1 MKPPGRMST
10 GSDGRAVS
18 DWQVP
23 LSAVRLTDDDIE
35 AANEVYRSGWLSM
48 GPRTEELERAFAEYT
63 GSGRVLAVSSC
74 TAALH
79 LALSGL
85 GLGPGDEAIVPSIT
99 FVASANAVAYT
110 GARPVFAE
118 IAGIDQ
124 PWLSAEAAERAI
136 TPKTKVIVGVSYGGH
151 PGEIAELRQLADDR
165 DLALIE
171 DAAHGSGSWL
181 GDRHLGTFGRAGA
194 ISFSAGK
201 NLGVGEGGV
210 LLTDDE
216 ELAERARLARWHGV
230 TRSNWE
236 RHRTGTESYEVAGLG
251 FNYRIDDARAA
262 LARSRLRRL
271 DEDNRRRAVLASV
284 YRRELGDLEGLSL
297 LAAPPDSARIS
308 NSMFAVVVD
317 DEVDRD
323 AFRDSLAQAG
333 IQTSVHFSPV
343 HRFELYAS
351 SDAELPLTDAFASR
365 AVSLPM
371 FAEMEEGQ
379 QAQVI
384 EAVRAALG

>member
-1 MKPPGRMST
+1 
-10 GSDGRAVS
+10 
-18 DWQVP
+18 
-23 LSAVRLTDDDIE
+23 VRLTDADIE

-63 GSGRVLAVSSC
+63 GSGRCLAVSSC
-74 TAALH
+74 TAGLH
-79 LALSGL
+79 LAMSGA

-110 GARPVFAE
+110 GATPVFAE
-118 IAGIDQ
+118 IAAVDR

-136 TPKTKVIVGVSYGGH
+136 TPKTKAIVGVSYGGH
-151 PGEIAELRQLADDR
+151 PGEIEELAQLAAGR
-165 DLALIE
+165 GLTLIE

-181 GDRHLGTFGRAGA
+181 GERHLGTFGLAGA

-201 NLGVGEGGV
+201 NLGVGEGGM

-216 ELAERARLARWHGV
+216 ELAERARLMRWHGV
-230 TRSNWE
+230 TRSIWE
-236 RHRTGTESYEVAGLG
+236 RHRTGTESYDVAGLG

-271 DEDNRRRAVLASV
+271 DDDNQRRAELAAV
-284 YRRELGDLEGLSL
+284 YREQLGELGGLSL
-297 LAAPPDSARIS
+297 LAAPPDSARVS
-308 NSMFAVVVD
+308 YSMFAVVVD
-317 DEVDRD
+317 EGVDRD
-323 AFRDSLAQAG
+323 AFRDSLARSG

-343 HRFELYAS
+343 HRFELYAPS
-351 SDAELPLTDAFASR
+351 GADLPVSDAFAAR

-379 QAQVI
+379 QARVI

>member
-1 MKPPGRMST
+1 
-10 GSDGRAVS
+10 VS

-23 LSAVRLTDDDIE
+23 LSAVRLTDADIE
-35 AANEVYRSGWLSM
+35 AAVDVYRSGWLSM
-48 GPRTEELERAFAEYT
+48 GPRTQELESAFAEYT
-63 GSGRVLAVSSC
+63 GSGYVLAVSSC
-74 TAALH
+74 TAGLH
-79 LALSGL
+79 LALAGV

-118 IAGIDQ
+118 IADVDQ

-136 TPKTKVIVGVSYGGH
+136 TPNTKAIIGVSYGGH
-151 PGEIAELRQLADDR
+151 PGEIEQLRQLADDR
-165 DLALIE
+165 GLALIE

-216 ELAERARLARWHGV
+216 ELAERTRLARWHGV
-230 TRSNWE
+230 TRSIWE
-236 RHRTGTESYEVAGLG
+236 RHRTGTESYDVAGLG
-251 FNYRIDDARAA
+251 FNYRMDDARAA
-262 LARSRLRRL
+262 LARSRLGRL
-271 DEDNRRRAVLASV
+271 DEDNERRAVLASV
-284 YRRELGDLEGLSL
+284 YRDELADVEGIAM
-297 LAAPPDSARIS
+297 LAAPPESARIS
-308 NSMFAVVVD
+308 NSMFAAVVD
-317 DEVDRD
+317 EGVDRD

-343 HRFELYAS
+343 HRFELYADS
-351 SDAELPLTDAFASR
+351 GVELPVTDAFAAR
-365 AVSLPM
+365 TVSLPM

-384 EAVRAALG
+384 EAVRKALS

>member
-1 MKPPGRMST
+1 MS
-10 GSDGRAVS
+10 GA
-18 DWQVP
+18 
-23 LSAVRLTDDDIE
+23 
-35 AANEVYRSGWLSM
+35 
-48 GPRTEELERAFAEYT
+48 
-63 GSGRVLAVSSC
+63 
-74 TAALH
+74 
-79 LALSGL
+79 

-118 IAGIDQ
+118 IAAVDR
-124 PWLSAEAAERAI
+124 PWLSADAAERAI
-136 TPKTKVIVGVSYGGH
+136 TPRTKAIVAVSHGGH
-151 PGEIAELRQLADDR
+151 PGEIEELRQLAADR
-165 DLALIE
+165 GLALIE

-181 GDRHLGTFGRAGA
+181 GDRHLGTFGLAGA

-201 NLGVGEGGV
+201 NLGIGEGGV

-216 ELAERARLARWHGV
+216 ELAERAQLMRWHGV
-230 TRSNWE
+230 TRSIWE
-236 RHRTGTESYEVAGLG
+236 RHRTGTESYDVAGLG

-262 LARSRLRRL
+262 LARSRLGRL
-271 DEDNRRRAVLASV
+271 DDDNRRRAALAAV
-284 YRRELGDLEGLSL
+284 YRDELADIDGISP
-297 LAAPPDSARIS
+297 LAAPPDWARVS

-317 DEVDRD
+317 EGVHRD

-343 HRFELYAS
+343 HRFELYANS
-351 SDAELPLTDAFASR
+351 GAELPLTDAFAAR
-365 AVSLPM
+365 TVSLPM

-384 EAVRAALG
+384 EAVREALS

>member
-1 MKPPGRMST
+1 
-10 GSDGRAVS
+10 VS

-23 LSAVRLTDDDIE
+23 LSAVRLTEADIE

-48 GPRTEELERAFAEYT
+48 GPRTQELESAFAEY
-63 GSGRVLAVSSC
+63 SGAGHCLAVSSC

-79 LALSGL
+79 LAMAVA
-85 GLGPGDEAIVPSIT
+85 GLGPGDDAVVPSIT
-99 FVASANAVAYT
+99 FVASANAIAYT

-118 IAGIDQ
+118 IAAVDR
-124 PWLSAEAAERAI
+124 PWLSVESTERAI
-136 TPKTKVIVGVSYGGH
+136 TPDTKAIIAVSYGGH
-151 PGEIAELRQLADDR
+151 PGEIDGLRDLAEERS
-165 DLALIE
+165 LALIE

-181 GDRHLGTFGRAGA
+181 GDRHLGTFGLAGA

-216 ELAERARLARWHGV
+216 ELAERARLMRWHGV
-230 TRSNWE
+230 TRSIWE
-236 RHRTGTESYEVAGLG
+236 RHRTGTESYDVAGLG
-251 FNYRIDDARAA
+251 FNYRIDDPRSA
-262 LARSRLRRL
+262 LARSRLTRL
-271 DEDNRRRAVLASV
+271 DEDNARRGAIAAT
-284 YRRELGDLEGLSL
+284 YREQLGELEGVSL
-297 LAAPPDSARIS
+297 LAAAPDSARVS

-317 DEVDRD
+317 EGIDRD
-323 AFRDSLAQAG
+323 EFRDALAQHG

-343 HRFELYAS
+343 HRFELYAGS
-351 SDAELPLTDAFASR
+351 GAELPVTDAFAAR

-384 EAVRAALG
+384 EAVRKALG